1 MIDWRGKVVVVTG
14 AGGGIGAALAHA
26 FAARGARVVV
36 SDRDAGAGEAVAR
49 AIDGMA
55 IAADVGIEAQT
66 TALVRQV
73 ESETGPIAL
82 MASNAGILAR
92 DADQQNAASA
102 PDSEWDRSW
111 RVNVMAHVWAARA
124 VLPGMIARREG
135 WLLQTVSAAG
145 LLNIIGAAP
154 YAATKAAALA
164 FAESLAI
171 THRDDGIRVA
181 ALCPQAVETAMIHG
195 HDHMGGAD
203 ADGILSAAEV
213 AADALGG
220 LDEGRFL
227 ILPHPRVAEYRANKT
242 ADYGRWIGGMAK
254 FRRGVLAPPF
264 PRTG

>member
-1 MIDWRGKVVVVTG
+1 MNWNGRIVVVTG
-14 AGGGIGAALAHA
+14 AGGGIGAALARA
-26 FAARGARVVV
+26 FAGRGARVVV
-36 SDRDAGAGEAVAR
+36 SDRDEAAGEAVAR
-49 AIDGMA
+49 EVGGAAITADCGVE
-55 IAADVGIEAQT
+55 ADV
-66 TALVRQV
+66 TALVQRA
-73 ESETGPIAL
+73 EELGPIAL

-92 DADQQNAASA
+92 DPDQHNAASA

-124 VLPGMIARREG
+124 ALPAMIARREG

-145 LLNIIGAAP
+145 VLNIVGAAP

-203 ADGILSAAEV
+203 VDGVLGADDV
-213 AADALGG
+213 AAAALAG
-220 LDEGRFL
+220 LEAGRFL
-227 ILPHPRVAEYRANKT
+227 ILPHPRVAEYRT
-242 ADYGRWIGGMAK
+242 AKMAEYERWLGGMGK
-254 FRRGVLAPPF
+254 MRRGLVRAGPS
-264 PRTG
+264 